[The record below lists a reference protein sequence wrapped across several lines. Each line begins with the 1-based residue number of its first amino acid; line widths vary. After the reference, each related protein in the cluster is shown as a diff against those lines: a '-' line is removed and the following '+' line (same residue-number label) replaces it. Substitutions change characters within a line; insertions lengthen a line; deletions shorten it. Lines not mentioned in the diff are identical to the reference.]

1 METYTYKEGNKKKYY
16 KSQKELKSY
25 SSQTNNRSYKS
36 NYNQSN
42 LNQTIN
48 NYNKYKLETKIISSS
63 RERASDNNDSKEPS
77 EKDKNQDKQL
87 EILRNENESMKKEKI
102 NLIVKCTDLERRLK
116 SKEKEILSHDKS
128 IKNLSEEIKN
138 QGKVLEFLRNQ
149 KKILIQKKMNY
160 KNN

>member
-1 METYTYKEGNKKKYY
+1 M
-16 KSQKELKSY
+16 
-25 SSQTNNRSYKS
+25 
-36 NYNQSN
+36 
-42 LNQTIN
+42 
-48 NYNKYKLETKIISSS
+48 
-63 RERASDNNDSKEPS
+63 
-77 EKDKNQDKQL
+77 
-87 EILRNENESMKKEKI
+87 RNENESMKKEKI